1 MRHRGRKYII
11 GAASAA
17 GVLAFAIAP
26 AAGAA
31 TSTTPTLSPNLAKCK
46 GTLVVQLTTADMGI
60 PPANGVQKGTV
71 RCKKGLGKGREV
83 VTYRTNLTT
92 GNLTGT
98 FSITFKK
105 KIHVA
110 GSKKKKKVGKATGKI
125 LLIPQEGTLGGTGGL
140 YSAFGAVGYAG
151 TLKFKGVGTGIFN
164 GVKGIGSLVESSQD
178 GMTFKVVE
186 KVIH

>member
-17 GVLAFAIAP
+17 GVLACAIAP

-46 GTLVVQLTTADMGI
+46 GTMATQLTAADAGI
-60 PPANGVQKGTV
+60 PPLNGVQKGIV

-83 VTYRTNLTT
+83 LNYKTNLTS

-98 FSITFKK
+98 FTIRFHK

-110 GSKKKKKVGKATGKI
+110 GVTKKVKVGTAQGKFV
-125 LLIPQEGTLGGTGGL
+125 LIPQEGTLGGTGGL
-140 YSAFGAVGYAG
+140 YSAFGAAGNAG
-151 TLKFKGVGTGIFN
+151 TLKFTGGTGIFKDL
-164 GVKGIGSLVESSQD
+164 KGTGSLVESSED
-178 GMTFKVVE
+178 GITFKVVD
-186 KVIH
+186 KVVH